1 MRVKKYLVE
10 TMPEAM
16 SLIRQELGKD
26 AVIVS
31 TKQVKT
37 GGFAGMFRKS
47 MIEVT
52 AAVDENASPRK
63 EPAKAGSAVKP
74 VVPSTVARNVYAQRA
89 QAEPTAA
96 SSSPLAKPAHNAQ
109 AIPSSLPHEEVE
121 AIQERLAATQRELFK
136 PSTEQLD
143 TMYQAAA
150 AEPSVVG
157 KKTIIERTQADESIH
172 QEIME
177 MKRMVQTMMRQSE
190 KDAWPEDVKS
200 AQLHL
205 EEQGVNR
212 ELAHRLVQQAWSKSS
227 QIGQQLDPT
236 ISFKHQ
242 LKLELRQLFDGHV
255 DNTMSLDTK
264 IVYLVGPTGV
274 GKTTT
279 IAKLAAEQ
287 LFKHR
292 RKVGFITSDT
302 YRIAAVEQLRTYASI
317 LNAPIEVVTSPNDI
331 QRAKNQLNEC
341 DLILVDT
348 AGRNY
353 KNELYVNELYSMI
366 KPSADAETFLVLS
379 LTMKSS
385 DMFGI
390 LERFKHQSVQRIV
403 FTKADETDT
412 YGVMANLADQTS
424 IPFSYVTF
432 GQNVPD
438 DVKPF
443 HANEWADKLLGE

>member
-37 GGFAGMFRKS
+37 GGFAGLFRKQ

-52 AAVDENASPRK
+52 AAVDENGSPRK
-63 EPAKAGSAVKP
+63 EPAQAGSAVTP
-74 VVPSTVARNVYAQRA
+74 VVPPAKARNMY
-89 QAEPTAA
+89 
-96 SSSPLAKPAHNAQ
+96 
-109 AIPSSLPHEEVE
+109 
-121 AIQERLAATQRELFK
+121 TQRSHSEQTAISQDAPQQPTIAVHSDNTPKMSKKDDSVKTAVKESLAGNRSEL
-136 PSTEQLD
+136 PTSSD
-143 TMYQAAA
+143 TDR
-150 AEPSVVG
+150 G
-157 KKTIIERTQADESIH
+157 IH

-177 MKRMVQTMMRQSE
+177 MKAMVQSMMRKTE
-190 KDAWPEDVKS
+190 KEAWPEGVNTTL
-200 AQLHL
+200 LHL
-205 EEQGVNR
+205 EEQGVDR
-212 ELAHRLVQQAWSKSS
+212 DLAHRLIQQAWSRT
-227 QIGQQLDPT
+227 QQVGQQFDPVIT
-236 ISFKHQ
+236 FKHQ
-242 LKLELRQLFDGHV
+242 LKQGIKELFDGHV
-255 DNTMSLDTK
+255 NNTISMETK

-287 LFKHR
+287 IFKHR

-317 LNAPIEVVTSPNDI
+317 LNAPIEVVTSPNDLT
-331 QRAKNQLNEC
+331 RAITQLNDC

-366 KPSADAETFLVLS
+366 KPSSDAETFIVLS

-385 DMFGI
+385 DIFSI
-390 LERFKHQSVQRIV
+390 LERFRHQSVQRIV
-403 FTKADETDT
+403 FTKADETDS
-412 YGVMANLADQTS
+412 YGVMANLADRVA
-424 IPFSYVTF
+424 IPFSYVTY

-438 DVKPF
+438 DIKPF
-443 HANEWADKLLGE
+443 QSNEWADKLIGE

>member
-37 GGFAGMFRKS
+37 GGFAGMFRKR

-52 AAVDENASPRK
+52 AAVDENASSRK

-74 VVPSTVARNVYAQRA
+74 VVPPTIARNMYAQRSYSESA
-89 QAEPTAA
+89 VQAKE
-96 SSSPLAKPAHNAQ
+96 SSQQPSPHTQKANVPFAHKEDEYVKPAVPQYEQSQHN
-109 AIPSSLPHEEVE
+109 SMT
-121 AIQERLAATQRELFK
+121 TQNLF
-136 PSTEQLD
+136 
-143 TMYQAAA
+143 QAAA
-150 AEPSVVG
+150 KEPVAAEVKSISKASMVD
-157 KKTIIERTQADESIH
+157 TSIH
-172 QEIME
+172 QEIIE
-177 MKRMVQTMMRQSE
+177 MKAMVQSMMRQSE
-190 KDAWPEDVKS
+190 KEAWPEGVNS
-200 AQLHL
+200 TLLHL
-205 EEQGVNR
+205 EEQGVDR
-212 ELAHRLVQQAWSKSS
+212 DLAYRLTQQAWSSSS
-227 QIGQQLDPT
+227 QIGQQIDPI
-236 ISFKHQ
+236 ISYKHQ
-242 LKLELRQLFDGHV
+242 LKQELKELFEGHV
-255 DNTMSLDTK
+255 NNTLTMETK

-287 LFKHR
+287 MFKHR

-317 LNAPIEVVTSPNDI
+317 LNAPIEVVTSPNDLN
-331 QRAKNQLNEC
+331 RAMNQLDEC

-366 KPSADAETFLVLS
+366 KPSPSAEIFLVLS

-385 DMFGI
+385 DIFSI
-390 LERFKHQSVQRIV
+390 LERFQHQNVQRIV
-403 FTKADETDT
+403 FTKADETDS

-424 IPFSYVTF
+424 IPFSYVTY

-438 DVKPF
+438 DIKPF
-443 HANEWADKLLGE
+443 QSDEWADKLLGE

>member
-37 GGFAGMFRKS
+37 GGLAGMFRKR

-52 AAVDENASPRK
+52 AAVDENASSRK

-74 VVPSTVARNVYAQRA
+74 VVPSTVARNVYAQRT

-96 SSSPLAKPAHNAQ
+96 SSSPLVKPAFNGQ
-109 AIPSSLPHEEVE
+109 AAPSSLPREEV
-121 AIQERLAATQRELFK
+121 IQDRREDTQREMFK
-136 PSTEQLD
+136 PSTEHLD
-143 TMYQAAA
+143 TMYQSAAT
-150 AEPSVVG
+150 EPSVVR
-157 KKTIIERTQADESIH
+157 KKTMMESTHADESIH

-177 MKRMVQTMMRQSE
+177 MKQMVQMMMRQSE
-190 KDAWPEDVKS
+190 KEAWPEEVKS
-200 AQLHL
+200 TQVRL

-212 ELAHRLVQQAWSKSS
+212 ELTHRLVQQAWSKFS
-227 QIGQQLDPT
+227 QIGQQLDPM

-255 DNTMSLDTK
+255 NNTLSMDTK

-287 LFKHR
+287 LFKHH

-317 LNAPIEVVTSPNDI
+317 LNAPIEVVTSPNDL

-379 LTMKSS
+379 LTMKST